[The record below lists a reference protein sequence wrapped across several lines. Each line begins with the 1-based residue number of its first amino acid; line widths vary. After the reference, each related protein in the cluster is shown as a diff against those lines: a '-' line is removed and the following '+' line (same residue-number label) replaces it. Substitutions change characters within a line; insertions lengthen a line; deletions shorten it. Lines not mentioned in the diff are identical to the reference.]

1 MPEPFKAVTHV
12 TFHYMASSLAR
23 LFSSEQDEAP
33 SAHEPRFGRKTPQD
47 LLTGMGLGRQ
57 ANQQGKPGRPM
68 RHTAPMYAD
77 AAALYDL
84 LNP

>member
-1 MPEPFKAVTHV
+1 
-12 TFHYMASSLAR
+12 
-23 LFSSEQDEAP
+23 
-33 SAHEPRFGRKTPQD
+33 
-47 LLTGMGLGRQ
+47 MGLGRQ